1 MTSATSVPSASFD
14 CYTMGYEGLG
24 IGEFIDRLS
33 AVSVEQVLDVRERAQ
48 SRKPGFS
55 GRPLKAGLREEGIEY
70 RHIPELG
77 SPSAVRAEYR
87 RTGDFETFRLDYER
101 YLKSRELFLVLLSE
115 LIALRKTA
123 LLCFERDSDTCHRSL
138 ISRKLEPRGIS
149 FSHL

>member
-1 MTSATSVPSASFD
+1 MTGATLVPGASSD

-33 AVSVEQVLDVRERAQ
+33 AVGVEQVIDVRERAQ

-55 GRPLKAGLREEGIEY
+55 GRPLEAGLREEGIGY

-87 RTGDFETFRLDYER
+87 RTGDFEKFRREYER
-101 YLKSRELFLVLLSE
+101 YLKSRELFLVLLTE
-115 LIALRKTA
+115 LIALRTTA
-123 LLCFERDSDTCHRSL
+123 LLCFERDSDACHRSL
-138 ISRKLEPRGIS
+138 ICRKLERRGFS